1 MSAGGR
7 NAPPYW
13 PKKPFSSGNF
23 LKYSLF
29 MFSASFFKAKLFC
42 FKLSAK
48 AANFARK
55 KDATKKKNRVS
66 GKKRAPG
73 LKCQGQSERIF

>member
-1 MSAGGR
+1 
-7 NAPPYW
+7 
-13 PKKPFSSGNF
+13 
-23 LKYSLF
+23 

-55 KDATKKKNRVS
+55 KDATEKKNRVS